1 MASPRARLTAGQP
14 PTPPGAGPASPG
26 PGQPK
31 PGTIAAAWK
40 KHPWWFIAGGG
51 AVVVVLWV
59 WHEHSK
65 QSQQGKQ
72 GARGARRTVI
82 FRGGGRGDGD
92 HDDHRHRNRHHKP
105 HGHPK
110 GAADVNENEAPQTD
124 EANLLQ
130 QVDAL
135 QSALADYTE
144 VHKRDHSPGGAGPAV
159 SPAFPLGG
167 PGAAVSSQ
175 MTPQPF

>member
-1 MASPRARLTAGQP
+1 MVNGRGQAP
-14 PTPPGAGPASPG
+14 PSPGAGPTSPG

-31 PGTIAAAWK
+31 PGTLAAAWK

-65 QSQQGKQ
+65 QAQQGKQ
-72 GARGARRTVI
+72 GARLARRTVI
-82 FRGGGRGDGD
+82 FRGGGRGDHD
-92 HDDHRHRNRHHKP
+92 HHRHHHHHHK
-105 HGHPK
+105 HPRD
-110 GAADVNENEAPQTD
+110 AADAGENEAPQTD

-135 QSALADYTE
+135 QSALLDYTE
-144 VHKRDHSPGGAGPAV
+144 THKRDHSPGGPGPAV